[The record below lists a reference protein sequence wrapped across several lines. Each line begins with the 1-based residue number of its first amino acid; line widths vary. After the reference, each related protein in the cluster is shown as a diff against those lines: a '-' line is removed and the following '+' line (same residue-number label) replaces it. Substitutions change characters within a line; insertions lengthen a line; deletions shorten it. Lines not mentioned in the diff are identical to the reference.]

1 MQCVTEGK
9 GAATRYVTVKFQ
21 LKCVLKKNRKNRS
34 KRHGATSQLDGA
46 LAKRGIRHLT

>member
-21 LKCVLKKNRKNRS
+21 LKCVLKKPGKTEVSGMGLHHSWMER
-34 KRHGATSQLDGA
+34 
-46 LAKRGIRHLT
+46 